1 MGYLV
6 DSNVLIDYIANRF
19 TKGQLKSL
27 DIIFDEALRISVITK
42 IELLG
47 YNSDE
52 AEEVKML
59 EFLKYSNIIPL
70 TEDLVE
76 RTITIKKA
84 IKIKTPDAIIAATA
98 LVNDF
103 TLITNNTS
111 DFKRIVELKIFNP
124 YDL

>member
-6 DSNVLIDYIANRF
+6 DSNVLIDYVANRF

-52 AEEVKML
+52 AEEAKML
-59 EFLKYSNIIPL
+59 QFLRYSNIIPL

-111 DFKRIVELKIFNP
+111 DFKRIAQLKLFNP

>member
-6 DSNVLIDYIANRF
+6 DSNVLIDYVANRF

-52 AEEVKML
+52 AEEAKML

-98 LVNDF
+98 LVNDLI
-103 TLITNNTS
+103 LITNNAS
-111 DFKRIVELKIFNP
+111 DFKRIAELKIFNP

>member
-6 DSNVLIDYIANRF
+6 DSNVLIDYVANRF
-19 TKGQLKSL
+19 TKGQLKAL
-27 DIIFDEALRISVITK
+27 DIIFDEAVRVSVITK

-47 YNSDE
+47 YNSE
-52 AEEVKML
+52 GAEEAKML
-59 EFLKYSNIIPL
+59 QFLRDSNIIPL
-70 TEDLVE
+70 TDDLVE

-84 IKIKTPDAIIAATA
+84 IKIKTPEAIIAATA
-98 LVNDF
+98 LINDY

-111 DFKRIVELKIFNP
+111 DFKRITQLKLFNP

>member
-103 TLITNNTS
+103 TLITNDTS